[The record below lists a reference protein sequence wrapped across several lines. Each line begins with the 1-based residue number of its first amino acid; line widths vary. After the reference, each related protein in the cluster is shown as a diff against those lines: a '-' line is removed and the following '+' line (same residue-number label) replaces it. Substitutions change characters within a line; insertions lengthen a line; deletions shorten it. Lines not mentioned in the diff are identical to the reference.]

1 MLDDTM
7 YEIFELRNSARS
19 KKKKEYKYASSP
31 KVIRDEPPPQEIIQ
45 AGRFS
50 TESVE
55 QPEED
60 FAPPNAENFMPNIT
74 DIEYVTHDMIRTMS
88 NTNDFPLPVAIERR
102 EPNFHMGCDLK
113 LLEKQPHFGWQS
125 LQANTFLSNVLC
137 LPTEQEKER
146 LVTATDYTY
155 KSNKMVT
162 ILPTQTVQAYKASK
176 DAGESR
182 KGVLSARAA
191 LTEK

>member
-31 KVIRDEPPPQEIIQ
+31 KAVPDEPPAEVIQ

-60 FAPPNAENFMPNIT
+60 FSPPNAENFMPNIT
-74 DIEYVTHDMIRTMS
+74 DIEYTTHDMIRTMG
-88 NTNDFPLPVAIERR
+88 NTNDFPLPVAIEKRQ
-102 EPNFHMGCDLK
+102 PNFHMGCDLK

-146 LVTATDYTY
+146 LLTAVDHTY
-155 KSNKMVT
+155 KNEKAIT
-162 ILPTQTVQAYKASK
+162 ILPTQTVQAYKASR

-182 KGVLSARAA
+182 KGVMSAR
-191 LTEK
+191 LKPDK